1 MHNYLTRACV
11 HCGGNVNLIA
21 MKTIWVISEGS
32 PGHICQSVGV
42 ADALSAVVDC
52 RSVMVK
58 GRENIRGWLRS
69 SVKFTMTICG
79 GALSDGFLRNVADI
93 EIPDDAGKPD
103 LLICSGGKS
112 VFAAKALS
120 VKHGAP
126 LVFVGERKHF
136 PAEWFHTVVS
146 PVPAESADNVID
158 VELIPTGVTPPRIA
172 EKGDPESGLWCMI
185 IGGASRSHHF
195 KEHDWRALA
204 EGMNALSARENV
216 RWLLTT
222 SRRTGADAEAV
233 MKDALDESILADAIW
248 WSENPRRE
256 LYDFIAR
263 SELLCVTQDSVTMVT
278 ESVSSGRPVV
288 SVYPD
293 EVVFASDSF
302 LPAYFDRLEYNQRML
317 RVSAREL
324 KDADIS
330 GFEFNQ
336 LSEEILPPVASELAQ
351 RLGWA

>member
-1 MHNYLTRACV
+1 
-11 HCGGNVNLIA
+11 

-32 PGHICQSVGV
+32 PGHICQSQGL
-42 ADALSAVVDC
+42 ADALSAVVEC
-52 RSVMVK
+52 SSVMVK

-69 SVKFTMTICG
+69 SVKFTMKICG

-93 EIPDDAGKPD
+93 EIPEDAEEPD

-136 PAEWFHTVVS
+136 PADWFHTVVS
-146 PVPAESADNVID
+146 PVPAESAENVID
-158 VELIPTGVTPPRIA
+158 VELIPTGVTPKMIA
-172 EKGDPESGLWCMI
+172 KRGMPENRLWCMI
-185 IGGASRSHHF
+185 VGGASRSHHF
-195 KEHDWRALA
+195 KERDWRFLA
-204 EGMNALSARENV
+204 EGMNALSAREGV

-222 SRRTGADAEAV
+222 SRRTGAEAEAV
-233 MKDALDESILADAIW
+233 MKDALDSSILEDAIW
-248 WSENPRRE
+248 WSEKPRRE
-256 LYDFIAR
+256 LYDFISR

-302 LPAYFDRLEYNQRML
+302 LPAYFDRLEYNRRML
-317 RVSAREL
+317 RLSAEEL
-324 KDADIS
+324 KDADVS
-330 GFEFNQ
+330 GSEFNQ
-336 LSEEILPPVASELAQ
+336 LEEEILPPVARELAK
-351 RLGWA
+351 RLGWARCEIRDAGEEVREF